1 MTDSY
6 DEIPYQSIPFTD
18 THPEN
23 LAALG
28 RLFGLDTPD
37 PARARVLELG
47 CASGGNLIPLA
58 FHLPEG
64 RFLGVELAARQ
75 VD

>member
-1 MTDSY
+1 MSDSY

-28 RLFGLDTPD
+28 RLFGLNTP
-37 PARARVLELG
+37 VTG
-47 CASGGNLIPLA
+47 C
-58 FHLPEG
+58 G
-64 RFLGVELAARQ
+64 RHVRPGSS
-75 VD
+75 